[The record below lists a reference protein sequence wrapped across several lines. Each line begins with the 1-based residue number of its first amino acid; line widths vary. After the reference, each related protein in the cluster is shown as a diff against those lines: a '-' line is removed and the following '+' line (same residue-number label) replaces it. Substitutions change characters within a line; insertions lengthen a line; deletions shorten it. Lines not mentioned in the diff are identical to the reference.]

1 MNCENETILS
11 ENCAEETAR
20 KTYQTPKLVI
30 YGNIS
35 EITQALGMNGMM
47 DGGGGG
53 INKTG

>member
-1 MNCENETILS
+1 MNRENIPHTSDNQEPDS
-11 ENCAEETAR
+11 AR
-20 KTYQTPKLVI
+20 KPYQHPELVV